1 MSSIPPGARW
11 SARRKWLLAVAPA
24 ALFVACVSAD
34 RISGLKPQDRAT
46 LDLSKGGGV
55 VISQIYGGGGNN
67 SATYNHDFVE
77 LHNSGPV
84 EVSVEGWSVQ
94 YASAS
99 GTGAFS
105 PATLHGSIKPGAY
118 YLVSLAGGSTG
129 IDLPAADASGGLN
142 LSASSG
148 KVALADQAASL
159 GCNGGST
166 PCTDAQSAH
175 IIDLVGFGSANYF
188 EGEGTAP
195 GAGGNDRAIF
205 RRQDGNQDTDQN
217 RDDFVSAEVDPRNS
231 ASPPVGGGAVA
242 GPFHHVG
249 VSGGTNVERGRQVTL
264 TATLQ
269 DASNIPIDDPDAT
282 YSWSSSDESI
292 AEVTSTSDNTAII
305 TGIAEGGPV
314 TISVSATSHG
324 HTHGGSAELTVIPR
338 VLGHMTM
345 NVSTSPLVIGYQAV
359 LFVGGTDDSDQPI
372 DFNTVSFTSSDPGI
386 ATVDARGLVTA
397 AGDGTTELTATAPD
411 GSFATLSLRT
421 EVPFYSSS
429 ARTGHNTEF
438 GTPTDADDANDVI
451 IARKQY
457 TISYNPQR
465 GGPNWV
471 SWDLSASHLGSRN
484 RCDCYS
490 ADTALVRLGY
500 GTFMYTTLDYIGSG
514 YDRGHMEPSAD
525 QTTTDGEN
533 ATTFF
538 LTNFLPQK
546 HGLNAG
552 PWEDLEND
560 LRDSVRAGREAY
572 IIAGGIFTGG
582 TGLGT
587 VNNAGK
593 IAIPDSTWKIIVMM
607 PAGEGLDNV
616 TSASDVNVVAVNMP
630 NVDDPA
636 SNDWRTYRTTV
647 GKIQSSTGYDFL
659 SSLPEAVQ
667 CKVEQRNCA
676 PVVNAFAGATILA
689 GETYSATGTFTDA
702 TGDSWTGS
710 ANYGDGSVQPIS
722 ISGTTFHLSHTY
734 TVAGT
739 FTVTATVEDQLGAAG
754 SGTASVLVQSPA
766 QGVENLIE
774 MLSSLGGLEL
784 NTLQASLDASPRSA
798 GEGSGATNT
807 NSLRVKLDAAAKQL
821 ATGNRV
827 PAANQV
833 SAFVNELQAMVRS
846 GRVSS
851 SVAAPIVAYAGRVID
866 SIQ

>member
-1 MSSIPPGARW
+1 V
-11 SARRKWLLAVAPA
+11 RRKWLLAVAPA

-34 RISGLKPQDRAT
+34 RISGLKPHDRAT

-55 VISQIYGGGGNN
+55 VISQIYGGGGN
-67 SATYNHDFVE
+67 SGATYNHDFVE
-77 LHNSGPV
+77 LHNAGPV

-105 PATLHGSIKPGAY
+105 PAALHGSIKPGAY
-118 YLVSLAGGSTG
+118 YLVSLAGGSNG
-129 IDLPAADASGGLN
+129 IDLPASDASGGLN
-142 LSASSG
+142 MSASSG
-148 KVALADQAASL
+148 KVALADQAVSL

-166 PCTDAQSAH
+166 PCTEAQAAH

-205 RRQDGNQDTDQN
+205 RKQDGNQDTDEN
-217 RDDFVSAEVDPRNS
+217 ADDFASAEVAPRNS

-242 GPFHHVG
+242 GPFDHVG
-249 VSGGTNVERGRQVTL
+249 VSGGTSVERGREVTL

-269 DASNIPIDDPDAT
+269 DASNISINDPAAT
-282 YSWSSSDESI
+282 YTWSSSDESI
-292 AEVTSTSDNTAII
+292 AKVTSTSGNTATI

-324 HTHGGSAELTVIPR
+324 HTHGGSAELTVVPR

-372 DFNTVSFTSSDPGI
+372 DFNTVTFTSSDPSI
-386 ATVDARGLVTA
+386 ATVNSRGLVTA
-397 AGDGTTELTATAPD
+397 AGDGTVELKATAPD

-421 EVPFYSSS
+421 EVPFYSST
-429 ARTGHNTEF
+429 ARAGHNTEF

-500 GTFMYTTLDYIGSG
+500 GSYMYTTLDYIGSG

-552 PWEDLEND
+552 PWEDLENE

-587 VNNAGK
+587 VNDAGK
-593 IAIPDSTWKIIVMM
+593 IAIPDSTWKIVVMM
-607 PAGEGLDNV
+607 PAGEGLEDV
-616 TSASDVNVVAVNMP
+616 TSSSDVNVFAVNMP
-630 NVDDPA
+630 NVDNPGSD
-636 SNDWRTYRTTV
+636 DWRDFRTSV
-647 GKIQSSTGYDFL
+647 AKIQASTGYDFL
-659 SSLPEAVQ
+659 SSLPEAIQ

-676 PVVNAFAGATILA
+676 PVVSSFAGATILV
-689 GETYSATGTFTDA
+689 GETYSASGSFTDA
-702 TGDSWTGS
+702 AGDSWTGS
-710 ANYGDGSVQPIS
+710 ANYGDGSVTPLA
-722 ISGTTFHLSHTY
+722 ISGMSFSLSHRY
-734 TVAGT
+734 TTAGT
-739 FTVTATVEDQLGAAG
+739 FTVTATVRDQLGAAG
-754 SGTASVLVQSPA
+754 SESATVIVQSSLT
-766 QGVENLIE
+766 GVQNLAT
-774 MLSSLGGLEL
+774 MLE
-784 NTLQASLDASPRSA
+784 SA
-798 GEGSGATNT
+798 GSHTT
-807 NSLRVKLDAAAKQL
+807 NSLQVKLDGAAQQL
-821 ATGNRV
+821 GSGNGV
-827 PAANQV
+827 AAANQLG
-833 SAFVNELQAMVRS
+833 AFVNELQAMVRS

-851 SVAAPIVAYAGRVID
+851 DVAAPILAYAARVIE
-866 SIQ
+866 SIR